1 MLRKLTITLL
11 CVSLASQLIEAK
23 PGPVAGA
30 VAYWATKTLC
40 YGTAAA
46 ATSAI
51 IVGTGGL
58 AGAASTGFA
67 AATVASGGATAAVG
81 VAGATIAGAGLASE
95 AAVATVAVAQAT
107 GGLTA
112 IGSTIAAVETASTT
126 MGTIFTLIPWLP

>member
-1 MLRKLTITLL
+1 MLRKLAITLL
-11 CVSLASQLIEAK
+11 CVSLASQLDAK

-51 IVGTGGL
+51 VVGTGGL
-58 AGAASTGFA
+58 AGAATTGLA
-67 AATVASGGATAAVG
+67 AGAVASGGATAAVG

-95 AAVATVAVAQAT
+95 AAIATVAVAQAT

-112 IGSTIAAVETASTT
+112 VPSTVAAVETASTT
-126 MGTIFTLIPWLP
+126 MATIFTLIPWLP